1 MSLLKRLW
9 ISVVVAMGVV
19 LAGAF
24 AVSLLTA
31 RSYFEQQL
39 QAQASDGAV
48 SLALSC
54 PSKARMRRPPSC
66 WSPPCSM
73 AVITA

>member
-39 QAQASDGAV
+39 
-48 SLALSC
+48 
-54 PSKARMRRPPSC
+54 
-66 WSPPCSM
+66 
-73 AVITA
+73 

>member
-1 MSLLKRLW
+1 MSLVRRLW

-24 AVSLLTA
+24 AISLFTA

-39 QAQASDGAV
+39 QAQSGDGAV
-48 SLALSC
+48 
-54 PSKARMRRPPSC
+54 
-66 WSPPCSM
+66 
-73 AVITA
+73 